1 MQQRTGIRS
10 HGRQA
15 APRRDLPIFY
25 YVFDVLY
32 LDGYDLRRVNLDD
45 RKRVLREALRDGEL
59 VRYSDHYAGQG
70 IALFNA
76 AKERQLEGIIAKK
89 RNSCYEE
96 RRTREW
102 LKIKITQTVDCVIGG
117 YTDPEGARQYFGSL
131 VLGLYDKKK
140 QLIHVGNAG
149 TGFNQATLKQIS
161 SVLKEID
168 TPKNPFTGPVEP
180 KKAHWV
186 KPLRVAEVKF
196 SEWTHETNEG
206 GLKLRAPV
214 FMGLRD
220 DKNPEDCTFA
230 EQSVVAVN

>member
-1 MQQRTGIRS
+1 
-10 HGRQA
+10 
-15 APRRDLPIFY
+15 
-25 YVFDVLY
+25 DVLY
-32 LDGYDLRRVNLDD
+32 VDGYDLRRVNLDD
-45 RKRVLREALRDGEL
+45 RKGVLREVLRDGEL

-140 QLIHVGNAG
+140 QFIHVGNAG
-149 TGFNQATLKQIS
+149 TGFDQATLKQIS
-161 SVLKEID
+161 SVLKEIE

-186 KPLRVAEVKF
+186 RPVRVAEVKF

>member
-1 MQQRTGIRS
+1 
-10 HGRQA
+10 
-15 APRRDLPIFY
+15 
-25 YVFDVLY
+25 
-32 LDGYDLRRVNLDD
+32 
-45 RKRVLREALRDGEL
+45 
-59 VRYSDHYAGQG
+59 
-70 IALFNA
+70 
-76 AKERQLEGIIAKK
+76 
-89 RNSCYEE
+89 
-96 RRTREW
+96 
-102 LKIKITQTVDCVIGG
+102 
-117 YTDPEGARQYFGSL
+117 
-131 VLGLYDKKK
+131 
-140 QLIHVGNAG
+140 
-149 TGFNQATLKQIS
+149 LKQIS